1 VSTISPAL
9 RFEAEAPA
17 LVTPAEIGQWAKA
30 WKRLLG
36 HKLAVGGLI
45 VLASIILLCAL
56 GPVVSKYTF
65 DSLDLRARF
74 SPPTPA
80 HLFGTDEL
88 GRDAFVRVLYG
99 GRNSLAVGFIVSI
112 GVTFV
117 GTLLGGISGFV
128 GGTFDNVLMRVVD
141 FSYALPEIVVLLVLS
156 KIAGSGLQSII
167 LILLLLN
174 WTRVARLARGV
185 VLSIRENA
193 YVEAARASGARGSGI
208 LIRHVLPNAVS
219 PLIVAMTAAAGSAI
233 RAEATLSFLGLGIQP
248 PVPSWGNLLSNA
260 SSYFFTAPWQVV
272 FPGTLIFLT
281 LISFNFVG
289 DGLRDA
295 LDPRMLLGHGGL
307 ARDSS

>member
-1 VSTISPAL
+1 MSPAMTL
-9 RFEAEAPA
+9 EAVPAA
-17 LVTPAEIGQWAKA
+17 LVAREAGQWAKA
-30 WKRLLG
+30 WRRLLS
-36 HKLAVGGLI
+36 HKLAVAGLI
-45 VLASIILLCAL
+45 VLAGIILLCAL
-56 GPVVSKYTF
+56 GPIVSPFTF

-74 SPPTPA
+74 SAPTTR

-112 GVTFV
+112 GVTIV
-117 GTLLGGISGFV
+117 GSLLGGLSGFV
-128 GGTFDNVLMRVVD
+128 GGAFDNALMRVVD

-156 KIAGSGLQSII
+156 KVAGSGLQSII

-174 WTRVARLARGV
+174 WTRIARLARGV
-185 VLSIRENA
+185 VLSIRENT

-208 LIRHVLPNAVS
+208 LLRHILPNAVS

-272 FPGTLIFLT
+272 FPGTMIFLT

-295 LDPRMLLGHGGL
+295 LDPRMLIGHRGL
-307 ARDSS
+307 SGDNS